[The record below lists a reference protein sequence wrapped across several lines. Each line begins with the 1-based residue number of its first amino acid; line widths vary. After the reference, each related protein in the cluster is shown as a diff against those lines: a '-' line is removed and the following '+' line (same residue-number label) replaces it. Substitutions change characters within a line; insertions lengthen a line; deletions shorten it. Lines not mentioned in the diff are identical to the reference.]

1 MKIKRFFPHSI
12 KGKFNLLI
20 FIAFILLIA
29 AVVVASYKQQRKT
42 LLGNAEHKLQ
52 SQLVQVLNRVN
63 ERSNIALLLASE
75 LADNPRIQKAVAEH
89 DRGSLAEITEEYFK
103 NRSSKYGIAQLHFH
117 LPPAT
122 SLFRAHKPGKYG
134 DDLSSFRK
142 TVLAVNQNQQPI
154 SGLEKGVAGF
164 GIRGIVPV
172 VYEGKH
178 FGSVEVGAKFN
189 DSFAKDIKKRFH
201 HELSVVVP
209 EGSGFKYLAKSH
221 NLSIP
226 SKSFPWLRMVMSD
239 EKVRFKRVNKNG
251 KQLLTI
257 FSPLRDFQDEI
268 VGLIAI
274 PSDVTGVLKEIRKD
288 LIVMVVIGISVLML
302 LTFIVNLTFTRLI
315 DRPIHHIIDKFQA
328 AGKGDLTQKITG
340 KTPSINCSEKMQCNK
355 EDCSCYG
362 KECRCWETA
371 GSFSAQVECPKLV
384 NGEYDSCTEC
394 GSVYQIVQ
402 LDELQEL
409 SSYFNGFVF
418 SMRVLVGSMG
428 DSMHLMDAASQEMTT
443 TASKMQQSVSDA
455 SQDAKEVAEAAD
467 TLSSNMN
474 SVAAA
479 SEETTTNVNIVSTA
493 AENMSEQFAD
503 IARETDHASLI
514 TKKAVTQA
522 KSAQEKV
529 DVLGKSARE
538 ISKVTE
544 AISDISAQTNLL
556 ALNATIEAARAGEAG
571 KGFAVVANEI
581 KDLAR
586 QTSSATQE
594 IKDRINDI
602 QNSTGATITEIQ
614 EISEV
619 IDRVNE
625 IVSGIASS
633 IEEQAATTDEI
644 GANVAQAAQGIGDVN
659 EHVAQSSV
667 MSAEIATNI
676 TDVSQVTHNIAGNAT
691 DVKSRAKS
699 LAKLAQQLS
708 EDLRQ
713 FTL

>member
-1 MKIKRFFPHSI
+1 MKNKRLLPRSI
-12 KGKFNLLI
+12 KGKFNLLV
-20 FIAFILLIA
+20 FIAFTLLIA
-29 AVVVASYKQQRKT
+29 AVVIASYQQQRKT
-42 LLGNAEHKLQ
+42 LLGEAEHKLQ
-52 SQLVQVLNRVN
+52 GQLTQVLNRIH

-75 LADNPRIQKAVAEH
+75 LADNLKIQKAVAEH
-89 DRGSLAEITEEYFK
+89 DRDSLADMTEEYFK
-103 NRSSKYGIAQLHFH
+103 TRSSKYGIAQLHFH
-117 LPPAT
+117 LPPAI
-122 SLFRAHKPGKYG
+122 SLFRAHKPEKYG

-142 TVLAVNQNQQPI
+142 TVLVVNQSQQPI
-154 SGLEKGVAGF
+154 SGIEKGVAGF

-172 VYEGKH
+172 EYDGKH
-178 FGSVEVGAKFN
+178 VGSVEIGAKLN
-189 DSFAKDIKKRFH
+189 DSFAMDIKKRFH
-201 HELSVVVP
+201 HELSVLVP
-209 EGSGFKYLAKSH
+209 EGNGFKYLAKSH
-221 NLSIP
+221 NLSVP
-226 SKSFPWLRMVMSD
+226 SKNFSWLRRVMNS
-239 EKVRFKRVNKNG
+239 EKIMFKRIDKNG

-257 FSPLRDFQDEI
+257 FSPLKDFQNET
-268 VGLIAI
+268 VGIIAI
-274 PSDVTGVLKEIRKD
+274 PSDVTVVLKEVRRNL
-288 LIVMVVIGISVLML
+288 LIMLIIGVLILML
-302 LTFIVNLTFTRLI
+302 LTFTVNFTFTRLVY
-315 DRPIHHIIDKFQA
+315 RPIHRIIDKLQI
-328 AGKGDLTQKITG
+328 AGKGDLTQEITG
-340 KTPSINCSEKMQCNK
+340 KIQLINCSQKMQCNK

-362 KECRCWETA
+362 KDSRCWETA
-371 GSFSAQVECPKLV
+371 GSFSAQIECPKIA
-384 NGEYDSCTEC
+384 NGEYGSCTEC
-394 GSVYQIVQ
+394 DSVYQVAR

-418 SMRVLVGSMG
+418 SMRTLVGRMG
-428 DSMHLMDAASQEMTT
+428 DSVQLMDTASQEMTT
-443 TASKMQQSVSDA
+443 TALKMQQSVSDA

-493 AENMSEQFAD
+493 TETMSEQFAG
-503 IARETDHASLI
+503 IVGETDHASLI
-514 TKKAVTQA
+514 TTKAVTQA
-522 KSAQEKV
+522 KSAQDKV

-594 IKDRINDI
+594 IKERIDDI
-602 QNSTGATITEIQ
+602 QNSTGVTITEIQ

-619 IDRVNE
+619 IGRVNE
-625 IVSGIASS
+625 IVSGIAGS

-644 GANVAQAAQGIGDVN
+644 GTNVVQAAQGIGDVN
-659 EHVAQSSV
+659 EHVAQSSI

-676 TDVSQVTHNIAGNAT
+676 TGVSHVTHNIADNAT
-691 DVKSRAKS
+691 DVKSRAES
-699 LAKLAQQLS
+699 LADLARQLS
-708 EDLRQ
+708 DELLQ